1 MSNAINVRCQHTN
14 KLATNI
20 DLCVRY
26 FQLQVMLNYAN
37 VAGDSEH
44 L

>member
-1 MSNAINVRCQHTN
+1 
-14 KLATNI
+14 
-20 DLCVRY
+20 
-26 FQLQVMLNYAN
+26 MLNYAN